1 MMNCQVRDFEE
12 EDLVK
17 RDEEIKLFKNDF
29 EVFGLENDD
38 LKLSFL
44 DVRFQMKDLYNVF
57 VVKEI
62 ELNVF

>member
-1 MMNCQVRDFEE
+1 MMNCQVRDFE

>member
-1 MMNCQVRDFEE
+1 MVNCQVRDFE

>member
-1 MMNCQVRDFEE
+1 MNCQVRDFE